1 MSNEAPPT
9 QRDGRPPGAAGRESD
24 VAFAVRVAAEAGDAL
39 LSLRDGGLQGRALK
53 DAGDAAAQSVLAQ
66 SLAAARPDDAVLSE
80 EAADDRARLTA
91 RRVWIIDPLDG
102 TREYSEP
109 GRSDWAVHVALWA
122 DGELEA
128 AAVALPGLDVVL
140 DTGSVPAPAPR
151 DAGAPIRIAVSR
163 TRAPALVQHVAAAV
177 GAELVPM
184 GSAGYKVSAVVR
196 GEVDAYVHS
205 GGQYEWDSAA
215 PVAVARA
222 AGLHTSRVDGSEL
235 RYNAEDVYLPDLLVC
250 RSELA
255 AELLAAI
262 ASAPAAEPAGDSGTP
277 GHGTAHTIGSSTTAR
292 GAAAPAAA
300 GPQEGTP

>member
-1 MSNEAPPT
+1 
-9 QRDGRPPGAAGRESD
+9 
-24 VAFAVRVAAEAGDAL
+24 
-39 LSLRDGGLQGRALK
+39 
-53 DAGDAAAQSVLAQ
+53 
-66 SLAAARPDDAVLSE
+66 
-80 EAADDRARLTA
+80 
-91 RRVWIIDPLDG
+91 
-102 TREYSEP
+102 
-109 GRSDWAVHVALWA
+109 
-122 DGELEA
+122 
-128 AAVALPGLDVVL
+128 VALPGLDVVL
-140 DTGSVPAPAPR
+140 DTESVPAPAPR
-151 DAGAPIRIAVSR
+151 DSGAPIRIAVSR
-163 TRAPALVQHVAAAV
+163 TRAPALVQHVAASV

-222 AGLHTSRVDGSEL
+222 AGLHTSRIDGSEL

-262 ASAPAAEPAGDSGTP
+262 ASAPAAEPAGDSGTA
-277 GHGTAHTIGSSTTAR
+277 GLGTAQTIGSSRTDR

-300 GPQEGTP
+300 GPQEGTA